1 MLGAFC
7 LGRVQRWLPTSCCH
21 FLLST
26 KKLALGM
33 LKRGWLM
40 LSLFW
45 IPSTH
50 GQQMALGFADSL
62 LFDASQSYHYG
73 DYQASRPLRVMAWFQ
88 AKPSNRG
95 FLTFGELLMGVSTHN
110 RNAWD
115 AQQQQA
121 KLECWRDNAFVDLA
135 TAEALGAAED
145 LENDQHHLM
154 LLATDAQSHDWPA
167 AGQFPVVIYHHGS
180 RGFGA
185 ENYQMAEKWAKAG
198 FLVLAADFHLP
209 HLQWA
214 YGLAEGIDSSMAS
227 LRCLFAFAQRLAGKQ
242 AIYFAGHSW
251 GAQQGWRFLAEDA
264 PPIKGFISL
273 ETTLEY
279 KTNAAEIADKW
290 PYLYESFISKG
301 LKVKVPVLA
310 VAARTGSLPF
320 PFLSHKTT
328 GWQAQLGVVPEFAHE
343 AFTSL
348 PFLRLHLPMQP
359 DDQLLRAQ
367 QGLYHDLG
375 KLLLHFLQTPGSTFP
390 EPIDPTQFEIVYRQP

>member
-1 MLGAFC
+1 MHKFAC
-7 LGRVQRWLPTSCCH
+7 LLV
-21 FLLST
+21 
-26 KKLALGM
+26 
-33 LKRGWLM
+33 LM
-40 LSLFW
+40 LWAKRSM
-45 IPSTH
+45 
-50 GQQMALGFADSL
+50 GQETAIGFADSM
-62 LFDASQSYHYG
+62 LFDVNQAYHFG
-73 DYQASRPLRVMAWFQ
+73 DYQASRPLRVLAWFP
-88 AKPSNRG
+88 AKPTSRG
-95 FLTFGELLMGVSTHN
+95 FLSFGELLMGTPTL
-110 RNAWD
+110 RRIAWD
-115 AQQQQA
+115 TEQQEA
-121 KLECWRDNAFVDLA
+121 KLACWRENAFVHLESGEVLDV
-135 TAEALGAAED
+135 AASIRI
-145 LENDQHHLM
+145 DQHQLL
-154 LLATDAQSHDWPA
+154 LLATDAQPNDWPT

-180 RGFGA
+180 KGFGA

-209 HLQWA
+209 QPLWA

-290 PYLYESFISKG
+290 PYMFETLMHKER
-301 LKVKVPVLA
+301 KVKVPVLA

-348 PFLRLHLPMQP
+348 PFLRLHLPKQP
-359 DDQLLRAQ
+359 DDQLLRVQ
-367 QGLYHDLG
+367 QGLYHNLG
-375 KLLLHFLQTPGSTFP
+375 NLLLHFLRVPGSAFP

>member
-1 MLGAFC
+1 MIRRCC
-7 LGRVQRWLPTSCCH
+7 LL
-21 FLLST
+21 F
-26 KKLALGM
+26 LALG
-33 LKRGWLM
+33 
-40 LSLFW
+40 FQ
-45 IPSTH
+45 PSHAQFT
-50 GQQMALGFADSL
+50 ALGFADSL

-88 AKPSNRG
+88 AKPTSRG
-95 FLTFGELLMGVSTHN
+95 FLSFGELLMGTPTLRRV
-110 RNAWD
+110 AWD
-115 AQQQQA
+115 TEQQEA
-121 KLECWRDNAFVDLA
+121 KLTCWRENAFVHLESGEVLD
-135 TAEALGAAED
+135 EAASIRI
-145 LENDQHHLM
+145 DQHQLL
-154 LLATDAQSHDWPA
+154 LLATEAQPNDWPA
-167 AGQFPVVIYHHGS
+167 AGQYPVVIYHHGS

-185 ENYQMAEKWAKAG
+185 ENYQMAENWAKAG

-209 HLQWA
+209 HPQWA

-290 PYLYESFISKG
+290 PYMFETLMHKER
-301 LKVKVPVLA
+301 KVKVPVLA

-328 GWQAQLGVVPEFAHE
+328 GWQAQLGVVPAFAHE

-375 KLLLHFLQTPGSTFP
+375 KLPLHFLREPGSAFP
-390 EPIDPTQFEIVYRQP
+390 EPTDPTQFEIVYRQP